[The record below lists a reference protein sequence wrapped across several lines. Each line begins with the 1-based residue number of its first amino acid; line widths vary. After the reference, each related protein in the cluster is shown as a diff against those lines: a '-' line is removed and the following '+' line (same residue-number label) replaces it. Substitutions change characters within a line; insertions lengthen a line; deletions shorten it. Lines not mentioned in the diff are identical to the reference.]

1 MPRGIIRRRLKALP
15 SGSRLTLVDVGSM
28 GGLEPEWSWLKDE
41 SLLKSFGFEPDEREF
56 AKLSS
61 DDRTVFHPCALSD
74 KPGRAPELYVAREL
88 GKASLFK
95 PNVELLR
102 RFPTPERFETVRAI
116 NLPSDRVHTLDEIVP
131 AADFIKLDTQGSEL
145 SILQGGE
152 NPEPATVRQILEH
165 VGEPTSAPAIAS
177 ARSPLLEMKIGQE
190 LIAPVAVFEAIPEV
204 EFDQIANLAA
214 VAVFLEVAS
223 LRAIVRAAARGS

>member
-1 MPRGIIRRRLKALP
+1 
-15 SGSRLTLVDVGSM
+15 M

-152 NPEPATVRQILEH
+152 NPEPATVRHILEH
-165 VGEPTSAPAIAS
+165 VGDPTMCTGNCPSA
-177 ARSPLLEMKIGQE
+177 LT
-190 LIAPVAVFEAIPEV
+190 
-204 EFDQIANLAA
+204 AA
-214 VAVFLEVAS
+214 GDEEWAGGGCS
-223 LRAIVRAAARGS
+223 GSGV

>member
-1 MPRGIIRRRLKALP
+1 MPRGVIRRRLKALP

-28 GGLEPEWSWLKDE
+28 GGLEHEWSWLKDE
-41 SLLKSFGFEPDEREF
+41 SLLKSFGFEPVEREF

-74 KPGRAPELYVAREL
+74 KPGRAPELYVAREP

-95 PNVELLR
+95 PNMEPLR
-102 RFPTPERFETVRAI
+102 RFPKPERFETVRAI

-152 NPEPATVRQILEH
+152 NPEPATVQQILEH
-165 VGEPTSAPAIAS
+165 VGEPTNATAIAPAPYP
-177 ARSPLLEMKIGQE
+177 PLDMKIAQQ
-190 LIAPVAVFEAIPEV
+190 LTAPEVVFVAIPELDF
-204 EFDQIANLAA
+204 EQMANL
-214 VAVFLEVAS
+214 
-223 LRAIVRAAARGS
+223 RAEALHERLLHNAGVDGEPIP

>member
-131 AADFIKLDTQGSEL
+131 AADFIKLDTQGSKL

-152 NPEPATVRQILEH
+152 NPEPATVRHILEH
-165 VGEPTSAPAIAS
+165 VGEPTMCTGNRPSA
-177 ARSPLLEMKIGQE
+177 LT
-190 LIAPVAVFEAIPEV
+190 
-204 EFDQIANLAA
+204 AA
-214 VAVFLEVAS
+214 GDEDWAGAGCSGNGV
-223 LRAIVRAAARGS
+223 

>member
-131 AADFIKLDTQGSEL
+131 AADFI
-145 SILQGGE
+145 
-152 NPEPATVRQILEH
+152 
-165 VGEPTSAPAIAS
+165 
-177 ARSPLLEMKIGQE
+177 
-190 LIAPVAVFEAIPEV
+190 
-204 EFDQIANLAA
+204 
-214 VAVFLEVAS
+214 
-223 LRAIVRAAARGS
+223 